1 MAGYVGE
8 RARRKK
14 RNTVLIFILIIL
26 GVLIFLFF
34 PTLQLD
40 ENLPSDTLLP
50 NEEEIASPESKIDTE
65 ELELQIFQKEQ
76 KIIFRDQQI
85 NKMKKK
91 IEILTTENNQLS
103 ETIDKQLTDTI
114 NQNVIIENS
123 EEKIRKIQSELQQKI
138 IKLNQEIE
146 ITKKDNEVL
155 IKSQKENVNEKQ
167 LLKKDYKNLFNKNMK
182 LTDGNKKLADGNKK
196 LTDGNKKLKILIQS
210 LEQQIKEQETLIK
223 KLGDTSHH

>member
-1 MAGYVGE
+1 MIGFVGE

-14 RNTVLIFILIIL
+14 RNTI
-26 GVLIFLFF
+26 IFLTFIMLGLLIYLAF
-34 PTLQLD
+34 PKLQLD
-40 ENLPSDTLLP
+40 ENVPSETLLPSD
-50 NEEEIASPESKIDTE
+50 EDIVSPELKVDKE
-65 ELELQIFQKEQ
+65 DLELQIFQKEQ